1 MLAVSADVMREVWGA
16 LGEQRGWEINLSWS
30 SQKAVKGGDTS
41 EEPQRTGGEGPPGR
55 GSSTGKG
62 PEVKRIS
69 PLGKTKSGS
78 DGWGW
83 SIKMKRQ
90 EMRMHRRG

>member
-1 MLAVSADVMREVWGA
+1 M
-16 LGEQRGWEINLSWS
+16 
-30 SQKAVKGGDTS
+30 
-41 EEPQRTGGEGPPGR
+41 
-55 GSSTGKG
+55 GKG

-83 SIKMKRQ
+83 SIKMKWQ
-90 EMRMHRRG
+90 EMRMHRRGGDWKGSMKSKKMLEHKFMAFDLTERKETMMKEENAVSGKD

>member
-1 MLAVSADVMREVWGA
+1 M
-16 LGEQRGWEINLSWS
+16 
-30 SQKAVKGGDTS
+30 
-41 EEPQRTGGEGPPGR
+41 
-55 GSSTGKG
+55 GKG

-83 SIKMKRQ
+83 SIKMKWQ
-90 EMRMHRRG
+90 EMRMHRRGGDRKEAGVPCYGGWISPEGNTGSP